1 LALRRAAEQEIEMN
15 QTVSEIMTKNPVALS
30 SGDAVREAARK
41 MRDNDVGA
49 VVVQDQG
56 RLMGIVTDR
65 DITVRCVAEGRD
77 PDDVRLAEI
86 CTPQVATL
94 APTDQIGHAIALMKE
109 NAIRRIPV
117 VENGTAVGIVS
128 LGDLAIDRD
137 PGSVLGQISSATAN
151 N

>member
-1 LALRRAAEQEIEMN
+1 LLPNAAEQEIEMN
-15 QTVSEIMTKNPVALS
+15 QTVSEIMTKNPITLS
-30 SGDAVREAARK
+30 SGDAVREAAKK

-65 DITVRCVAEGRD
+65 DIVVRCVAEGSD
-77 PDDVRLAEI
+77 PDDIRLAEV

-94 APTDQIGHAIALMKE
+94 TPTDQVGYAIALMKE

-128 LGDLAIDRD
+128 LGDLAIERD